1 MKHVLIAGLALA
13 LSAGAA
19 QARTPQT
26 PPLDQ
31 AYKDDV
37 QCAVLYMAIAAKGED
52 PGSAALGFYY
62 FIGRLEGRRPEV
74 NWRSHVLTAAA
85 NSGRAMLEAHGARCG
100 NILIENGRS
109 MTQIDG
115 VIQNWAQGVGQM
127 GEALQAMRDE
137 QGEQAPEQPTSGW

>member
-19 QARTPQT
+19 NARTPQT

-52 PGSAALGFYY
+52 QSSAALGFYY
-62 FIGRLEGRRPEV
+62 FIGRLEGRRPDV
-74 NWRSHVLTAAA
+74 NWRSHVLTAGT
-85 NSGRAMLEAHGARCG
+85 NSGRATLEAHGQRCG
-100 NILIENGRS
+100 NILVENGRAMGEVDAMINS
-109 MTQIDG
+109 WSRG
-115 VIQNWAQGVGQM
+115 EGQM
-127 GEALQAMRDE
+127 GAALQALRED
-137 QGEQAPEQPTSGW
+137 QVAAD

>member
-19 QARTPQT
+19 NARTPQT

-37 QCAVLYMAIAAKGED
+37 TCAVVYMALAARGED

-74 NWRSHVLTAAA
+74 NWRSHVLTAGT
-85 NSGRAMLEAHGARCG
+85 NSGRAVLEAHGQRCG
-100 NILIENGRS
+100 NILIENGRG
-109 MTQIDG
+109 MGQIDEM
-115 VIQNWAQGVGQM
+115 IQSWSRGEGQM
-127 GEALQAMRDE
+127 GAGLAAIRE
-137 QGEQAPEQPTSGW
+137 EQAAGE